1 MAEKD
6 VDKEKEQHVREEPQE
21 GQPIP
26 IKVTIKKNEEPI
38 RVTDKRFWVQPQNE
52 TNKEE
57 TPFSFKPSYVEE
69 LEKKLSDSQKRLDEV
84 ITTYRSLKADTAAE
98 TQKARERIQNEY
110 NRRLVQ
116 AGADV
121 ARKFINIL
129 ENLDRALAAS
139 QDSKN
144 FESLLEGVKLIRNQ
158 FNTALSDLGLEEI
171 KVKGE
176 PFNPEIA
183 EAVQTAEV
191 ENEAEDNLVLEVISK
206 GYRINDT
213 LVRPAQVKVGVSKAP
228 IPESAAS

>member
-1 MAEKD
+1 MAERNLD
-6 VDKEKEQHVREEPQE
+6 QEQNTVEKPNE

-26 IKVTIKKNEEPI
+26 IKLKTKNEEPI
-38 RVTDKRFWVQPQNE
+38 RVTDKRFWAQPENE
-52 TNKEE
+52 SNRGE
-57 TPFSFKPSYVEE
+57 TSFTLKPSYAEH
-69 LEKKLSDSQKRLDEV
+69 LEKKLSDSQKRLDEL
-84 ITTYRSLKADTAAE
+84 IAAYRALKVDTAAE

-110 NRRLVQ
+110 NKRLVQ
-116 AGADV
+116 ARADV
-121 ARKFINIL
+121 ARKFINVL
-129 ENLDRALAAS
+129 ENLDRALTAT
-139 QDSKN
+139 QESKN

>member
-1 MAEKD
+1 MAERNLD
-6 VDKEKEQHVREEPQE
+6 QEQNTVEKPKE

-26 IKVTIKKNEEPI
+26 IKLKIKNEEPI
-38 RVTDKRFWVQPQNE
+38 RVTDKRFWVQPQHEGNRGE
-52 TNKEE
+52 TS
-57 TPFSFKPSYVEE
+57 FSLKPSYVEE
-69 LEKKLSDSQKRLDEV
+69 LEKKLSDSQKRLDES
-84 ITTYRSLKADTAAE
+84 IAAYRALKADTAAE

-110 NRRLVQ
+110 NKRLVQ
-116 AGADV
+116 AKADV

-129 ENLDRALAAS
+129 ENLDRALTAT
-139 QDSKN
+139 QESKN
-144 FESLLEGVKLIRNQ
+144 FESLLEGVNLIRNQ

-183 EAVQTAEV
+183 EALQTIEV

>member
-1 MAEKD
+1 MAERNLD
-6 VDKEKEQHVREEPQE
+6 QEQNTVEKPNE

-26 IKVTIKKNEEPI
+26 IKLKTKNEEPI
-38 RVTDKRFWVQPQNE
+38 RVTDKRFWVQPENE
-52 TNKEE
+52 SNRGE
-57 TPFSFKPSYVEE
+57 TSFSLKPSYVEE
-69 LEKKLSDSQKRLDEV
+69 LEKKLSDSQKRLDEL
-84 ITTYRSLKADTAAE
+84 IAAYRALKVDTAAE

-110 NRRLVQ
+110 NKRLVQ
-116 AGADV
+116 ARADV
-121 ARKFINIL
+121 ARKFINVL
-129 ENLDRALAAS
+129 ENLDRALTAT
-139 QDSKN
+139 QESKN